1 MAKKTVGSVIAEVL
15 SAADRP
21 MTPQE
26 VYDEIVA
33 KNLYEFNSKS
43 PVGIVRNAMSRH
55 SVQNTH
61 TCASKNKLFSQ
72 SSDGRYKNLN

>member
-43 PVGIVRNAMSRH
+43 PVGIVRNAISRH
-55 SVQNTH
+55 SLQNTH
-61 TCASKNKLFSQ
+61 RCASKNKLFSK
-72 SSDGRYKNLN
+72 SPEGRYKHLN

>member
-15 SAADRP
+15 SSAGHP

-26 VYDEIVA
+26 VYDEIVTRG
-33 KNLYEFNSKS
+33 LYEFNSKS

-61 TCASKNKLFSQ
+61 SCASKNKKFNLLP
-72 SSDGRYKNLN
+72 DGRYENLT